1 MPMPMDLEI
10 LREWLIQN
18 GVSAEELDEVKTPPA
33 LDDIA
38 NTLVLALQND
48 DQLGELIVML
58 LSEIESLKA
67 RVSAL
72 EGGNA

>member
-1 MPMPMDLEI
+1 MDLET

-18 GVSAEELDEVKTPPA
+18 GIDEKELDEVKPPPA
-33 LDDIA
+33 LDDLA
-38 NTLVLALQND
+38 NTLVMALQND
-48 DQLGELIVML
+48 DQLGELLVTL

-72 EGGNA
+72 EGGSTNA

>member
-1 MPMPMDLEI
+1 MPMDLEV
-10 LREWLIQN
+10 LREWLVQN
-18 GVSAEELDEVKTPPA
+18 GIDEKELDEVKTPPA

>member
-1 MPMPMDLEI
+1 MDLET

-33 LDDIA
+33 LEDIA
-38 NTLVLALQND
+38 NTLVIAIQNN

-58 LSEIESLKA
+58 LSEIESLKQI
-67 RVSAL
+67 VEAL
-72 EGGNA
+72 ENA

>member
-1 MPMPMDLEI
+1 MDLET

-18 GVSAEELDEVKTPPA
+18 GVDEKELDEVKPPPA
-33 LDDIA
+33 LNDLA
-38 NTLVLALQND
+38 NTLVFAFQNN

-67 RVSAL
+67 RVNAI
-72 EGGNA
+72 EGGNTNA

>member
-1 MPMPMDLEI
+1 MDLEI

-72 EGGNA
+72 EGGNTSA